1 MIGRVN
7 DLLDIFT
14 ALVEHLDRQEGQ
26 RENREDQDDK
36 VPDTKLLLFTHRS
49 NISPRNTHYEQVNVL
64 ARANTGL
71 PRARRKKGIEPLV
84 RLFLDESVVK
94 KCCN

>member
-1 MIGRVN
+1 LLQEVRKEEQTEQMIGRVN

-36 VPDTKLLLFTHRS
+36 VPDTKLLFFSHD
-49 NISPRNTHYEQVNVL
+49 
-64 ARANTGL
+64 
-71 PRARRKKGIEPLV
+71 K
-84 RLFLDESVVK
+84 
-94 KCCN
+94 